1 MKVKIETR
9 QVYHKFAEVEIEVCE
24 DDFEHFRLD
33 NGKWTTLQDYLISHE
48 DLYTDKIDQAIS
60 KAEYVHGT
68 GLYDYDGHED
78 AEAESEWRYEC
89 DEIHDGGHL

>member
-9 QVYHKFAEVEIEVCE
+9 QVYHKYAQVEIEVCE
-24 DDFEHFRLD
+24 DEFDHFKLD

-60 KAEYVHGT
+60 KAKYECGNGIEEH
-68 GLYDYDGHED
+68 DGMNEP
-78 AEAESEWRYEC
+78 ESNSEWRYEC
-89 DEIHDGGHL
+89 DKLHDGGHL

>member
-9 QVYHKFAEVEIEVCE
+9 QVYHKYAQVEIEVCE
-24 DDFEHFRLD
+24 DEFDHFKLD

-60 KAEYVHGT
+60 KAKYECGNGIEEH
-68 GLYDYDGHED
+68 DGMNEP
-78 AEAESEWRYEC
+78 ESTSEWRYEC
-89 DEIHDGGHL
+89 DKLHDGGHL